1 MEEYR
6 IPLEWQQG
14 YVSPENR
21 NGKVNYAPGWLEE
34 GRIPRPYK
42 LTEKDRQC
50 SIERFYYISCADDR
64 WLALSKMFNEAGLT
78 GGDDGTRDPPNR

>member
-6 IPLEWQQG
+6 IPIEWQQG

-21 NGKVNYAPGWLEE
+21 DRKTKYYTGWLEE

-42 LTEKDRQC
+42 LTEKDKQLTFDQFC
-50 SIERFYYISCADDR
+50 NISCADDK
-64 WLALSKMFNEAGLT
+64 WVALSNMFKEAEQS
-78 GGDDGTRDPPNR
+78 DSSC